1 MRETA
6 EKRAWRSAA
15 VLALPFC
22 GAAYYTWKMD
32 ALDRSGLLASGSP
45 FSLEDL
51 WIIAALTAAALPL
64 FGKALFYG
72 ASQSFRP
79 GRGRLPPLWAGTV
92 FLFLLWLPVLLV
104 FYPAAGMNDTV
115 YMMEN
120 PLKGSIQFPWGPTL
134 FWGAGA
140 RLAERLTGSRE
151 PFIFAAVLWQML
163 LMATGLS
170 WGAREAARLAGHPR
184 AAWVLLLYFAFFP
197 MCGNYAAAAVRD
209 PLYSLALLGW
219 TVILSRAA
227 LSGKGSSLFLTAS
240 CLAALMLLRSNGIY
254 VSLVL
259 AGALMILVKREA
271 KKTAL
276 LFLVC
281 AAAAV
286 LPGKAILHSIGEEPL
301 FQETAAVPLQQAGRV
316 LVTGG
321 AMDEEMKE
329 LLTSY
334 LPEERWKKGYS
345 PYTVDFI
352 KWDPAFRH
360 DRMTETKTAF
370 LAGWIRTGLS
380 NPGTYLAGWMTE
392 TYALW
397 NLDPLEHQVQS
408 RFGWALT
415 DENTAHMEPADNDR
429 LAAGPLPLPSW
440 IKSALVWYS
449 FEGSRFLGAGLSL
462 WITFFIGAFFYV
474 RGEKRLILCCLPL
487 WANGA
492 TLLVST
498 PASAVFRYSFAFV
511 LILPV
516 LVLLAAGSMG
526 NADGKDSHQEDG
538 KQ

>member
-6 EKRAWRSAA
+6 EKRAWQSAA

-22 GAAYYTWKMD
+22 GSAYYTWKVD
-32 ALDRSGLLASGSP
+32 ALDRSGLLASGP
-45 FSLEDL
+45 LFSLEDL
-51 WIIAALTAAALPL
+51 WIVAALTAIAVPL
-64 FGKALFYG
+64 LGKALAW
-72 ASQSFRP
+72 ASSCSFPP
-79 GRGRLPPLWAGTV
+79 GKGQAPPFWAGTG

-120 PLKGSIQFPWGPTL
+120 PLKGSIQFPWAPAF
-134 FWGAGA
+134 FWGTGA
-140 RLAERLTGSRE
+140 RFAKTLTGSRE
-151 PFIFAAVLWQML
+151 PFIFAAVLCQMI
-163 LMATGLS
+163 LMAAGLS
-170 WGAREAARLAGHPR
+170 WAARAGARLAGHPR
-184 AAWVLLLYFAFFP
+184 AAWGLLLYFAFFP

-219 TVILSRAA
+219 TLILARAA
-227 LSGKGSSLFLTAS
+227 ARKESPLFLTGIFF
-240 CLAALMLLRSNGIY
+240 AALMLLRSNGIY
-254 VSLVL
+254 VSLLL
-259 AGALMILVKREA
+259 AGALMILRKREA
-271 KKTAL
+271 KRTGL
-276 LFLVC
+276 LFLLC

-286 LPGKAILHSIGEEPL
+286 LPGRAILHSIGEEPL
-301 FQETAAVPLQQAGRV
+301 FQEAAAIPLQQAGRV
-316 LVTGG
+316 FVTGG

-334 LPEERWKKGYS
+334 LPEEQWKKGYS

-352 KWDPAFRH
+352 KWDPSFRH
-360 DRMTETKTAF
+360 DRMTETKGQF
-370 LAGWIRTGLS
+370 LAGWIRTGLA
-380 NPGTYLAGWMTE
+380 NPGAYMAGWMTE

-415 DENTAHMEPADNDR
+415 DEGTAHMEPADNDH

-440 IKSALVWYS
+440 LKSAVVWYS
-449 FEGSRFLGAGLSL
+449 FEGSRFLGAGLCL
-462 WITFFIGAFFYV
+462 WITLFGGALLYV
-474 RGEKRLILCCLPL
+474 RGEKRLALCSLPL
-487 WANGA
+487 WANTA

-516 LVLLAAGSMG
+516 LAVLAAGSMG
-526 NADGKDSHQEDG
+526 KADGKDSPEEDG